1 MEQNISYWDSLAD
14 WFDKRQGDEGDLWHR
29 ALINP
34 TVLRVL
40 GAVDGQRLVDLAC
53 GNGALARQ
61 LARRGAQVTGVDAS
75 ARLITL
81 AERREA
87 SNPLGIRYHA
97 SDATQLSIL
106 GDASCEAVVC
116 NMGLMDIAD
125 AERAIGEVYRVLRHN
140 GRFVASIVHPCF
152 DQGSGSAWIMEKS
165 GTVATIW
172 RKVGRYRAL
181 SERVAVWNVGPGQ
194 VSSTPHYHRPLS
206 WYFRAFKAAGFVV
219 TGLEEPEPTQEF
231 MENDS
236 EGPWIQEVPLHCV
249 FEARKLG

>member
-14 WFDKRQGDEGDLWHR
+14 WFDKKQGDEGDLWHR

-40 GAVDGQRLVDLAC
+40 GPVDGQLVVDLAC
-53 GNGALARQ
+53 GNGAMARQ
-61 LARRGAQVTGVDAS
+61 LARRGAKVTGVDAS

-87 SNPLGIRYHA
+87 ANLLGIRYHT

-106 GDASCEAVVC
+106 RDASFEAVVC
-116 NMGLMDIAD
+116 NMGLMDIPY
-125 AERAIGEVYRVLRHN
+125 AEGAIKEVQRILVPN

-152 DQGSGSAWIMEKS
+152 DQGSGSAWVMEKS
-165 GTVATIW
+165 GPVATIW

-181 SERVAVWNVGPGQ
+181 SEGVAVWNVGPGQ

-206 WYFRAFKAAGFVV
+206 WYFRAFKAAGLVV
-219 TGLEEPEPTQEF
+219 TSLEEPEPTQEF
-231 MENDS
+231 MDNDT

-249 FEARKLG
+249 FEARKLE